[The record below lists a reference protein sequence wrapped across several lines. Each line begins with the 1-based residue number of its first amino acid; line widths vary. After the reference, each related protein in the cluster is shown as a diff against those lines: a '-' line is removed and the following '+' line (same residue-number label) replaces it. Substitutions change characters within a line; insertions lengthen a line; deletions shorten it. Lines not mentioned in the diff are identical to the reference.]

1 MLALKSRDDIFSLH
15 AAAVVSAELLLT
27 SITMYLC
34 ISLAYTNA
42 PCVCVCVEKK
52 NYKFF
57 KQERI
62 KKKMAR
68 I

>member
-42 PCVCVCVEKK
+42 PCVCVCGKE
-52 NYKFF
+52 
-57 KQERI
+57 EL
-62 KKKMAR
+62 
-68 I
+68 

>member
-42 PCVCVCVEKK
+42 PCVRVWKR
-52 NYKFF
+52 
-57 KQERI
+57 RI
-62 KKKMAR
+62 INFLNKR
-68 I
+68 E